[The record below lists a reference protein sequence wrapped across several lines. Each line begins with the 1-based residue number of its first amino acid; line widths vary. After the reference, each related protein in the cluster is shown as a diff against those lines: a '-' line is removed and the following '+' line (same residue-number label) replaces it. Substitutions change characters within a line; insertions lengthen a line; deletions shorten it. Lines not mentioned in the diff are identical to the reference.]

1 MKRALGA
8 AVAVLAWMALAA
20 AGIEHGA
27 ADESSVAD
35 APAVP
40 EVADALDVPE
50 APETQQAPSTPIA
63 RNVIL
68 FVGDGMGIATV
79 TAARILEGQLR
90 GQTGEENLLSF
101 ERFPYTALSKT
112 YNVDMQVPDSAG
124 TMTAMMS
131 GIKTRA
137 GVIGVSPAI
146 ERGDCAGTAD
156 ASVPTLLEQA
166 EQRGLVTGIVST
178 ARITHATPAATY
190 AHAPERNWETDAWML
205 PMAHTLG
212 CVDIAMQLVEFAHGD
227 GIEVVLGGGR
237 AAFAPSSTL
246 DPEGTPGA
254 RADGRDLIAEWQARY
269 PKGSYVWNRETFDA
283 AVAAGAPKLFGLFEA
298 SHMEYEADRSQDEG
312 GEPSLAQMTEAAI
325 GLLAGRGEGFFLM
338 VEAGRIDHGHHAG
351 NAYRALT
358 DTIALSEAVAV
369 AQRLTDD
376 ADTLIIVTAD
386 HSHTLTISG
395 YPVRG
400 NPILGKVRLPNGEYA
415 RDANGR
421 PYTTLGYANGPG
433 ALPASDIQAAGVK
446 RFPHFPGS
454 FDDAFPTRPD
464 LLEVD
469 TTDPLFLQEALVPL
483 STETHAG
490 EDVPVYARG
499 PGAAQVRGVIEQNR
513 IYHLMRA
520 AYGW

>member
-1 MKRALGA
+1 MTRALTGIGLLLCAALVTASIEPGA
-8 AVAVLAWMALAA
+8 S
-20 AGIEHGA
+20 
-27 ADESSVAD
+27 D
-35 APAVP
+35 
-40 EVADALDVPE
+40 
-50 APETQQAPSTPIA
+50 TPKIPKA

-68 FVGDGMGIATV
+68 FVGDGMGVSTV

-166 EQRGLVTGIVST
+166 EQRGLVTGVVST

-190 AHAPERNWETDAWML
+190 AHAPDRNWEADTSMV
-205 PMAHTLG
+205 PMARKLG
-212 CVDIAMQLVEFAHGD
+212 CVDIAAQLVEFAHGD

-237 AAFAPSSTL
+237 AAFTPASTL
-246 DPEGTPGA
+246 DPEGTPGY
-254 RADGRDLIAEWQARY
+254 RADGRDLIAEWQVRY
-269 PKGSYVWNRETFDA
+269 PKGRYVWNSKMFDA
-283 AVAAGAPKLFGLFEA
+283 AVADRAPQLFGLFEA
-298 SHMEYEADRSQDEG
+298 SHMQYEADRSGDAG

-325 GLLAGRGEGFFLM
+325 GLLAERGEGFFLM
-338 VEAGRIDHGHHAG
+338 VEGGRIDHGHHAG

-358 DTIALSEAVAV
+358 DTIALSDAVAV
-369 AQRLTDD
+369 AQRLTDE

-386 HSHTLTISG
+386 HSHTLTMAG

-415 RDANGR
+415 HDANGR

-446 RFPHFPGS
+446 RFPHFPGR
-454 FDDAFPTRPD
+454 FVEEFPTRPD
-464 LLEVD
+464 LTEVD
-469 TTDPLFLQEALVPL
+469 TTDPLYLQEALVPL
-483 STETHAG
+483 GTETHAG
-490 EDVPVYARG
+490 EDVAVYASG

-513 IYHLMRA
+513 IWSRTLDFESVCSYRRN
-520 AYGW
+520 G

>member
-1 MKRALGA
+1 MMRALGA
-8 AVAVLAWMALAA
+8 IALFVWAAMTAASDEPGPADEPLAA
-20 AGIEHGA
+20 DAGETP
-27 ADESSVAD
+27 EVPKLPNVA
-35 APAVP
+35 AVP
-40 EVADALDVPE
+40 EVPK
-50 APETQQAPSTPIA
+50 A

-68 FVGDGMGIATV
+68 FVGDGMGVATV

-137 GVIGVSPAI
+137 GLIGVSPAI
-146 ERGDCAGTAD
+146 ERGDCAGADD

-190 AHAPERNWETDAWML
+190 AHAADRNWEADTSTL
-205 PMAHTLG
+205 PMARELG
-212 CVDIAMQLVEFAHGD
+212 CVDIAAQLVEFNHGD

-237 AAFAPSSTL
+237 AAFMPSSAL
-246 DPEGTPGA
+246 DSEGTTGY

-269 PKGSYVWNRETFDA
+269 PKGRYVWNTESFDA
-283 AVAAGAPKLFGLFEA
+283 AVAARAPQLFGLFEA
-298 SHMEYEADRSQDEG
+298 SHMEYEADRTTDVGE
-312 GEPSLAQMTEAAI
+312 EPSLAQMTEAAI
-325 GLLAGRGEGFFLM
+325 GLLSERGEGYFLM

-369 AQRLTDD
+369 AARLTDES
-376 ADTLIIVTAD
+376 DTLIIVTAD
-386 HSHTLTISG
+386 HSHTLTMSG
-395 YPVRG
+395 YPARG
-400 NPILGKVRLPNGEYA
+400 NPILGKVRFPNGEYA
-415 RDANGR
+415 RDANGL

-433 ALPASDIQAAGVK
+433 ALPASDNQPAGVK
-446 RFPHFPGS
+446 RYPHFPRT
-454 FDDAFPTRPD
+454 FDDEFPTRPD
-464 LLEVD
+464 LTSVD

-483 STETHAG
+483 GTETHAG

-499 PGAAQVRGVIEQNR
+499 PGASRVHGVIEQDR

-520 AYGW
+520 AFAWKEE

>member
-1 MKRALGA
+1 MTR
-8 AVAVLAWMALAA
+8 VLAAIALLACAALATA
-20 AGIEHGA
+20 SIEPGA
-27 ADESSVAD
+27 SD
-35 APAVP
+35 PTKVP
-40 EVADALDVPE
+40 KVPK
-50 APETQQAPSTPIA
+50 A

-68 FVGDGMGIATV
+68 FVGDGMGVSTV

-166 EQRGLVTGIVST
+166 EQRGLVTGVVST

-190 AHAPERNWETDAWML
+190 AHAPDRNWEADTSMV
-205 PMAHTLG
+205 PMARELG
-212 CVDIAMQLVEFAHGD
+212 CVDIAAQLVEFAHGD

-237 AAFAPSSTL
+237 AAFTPASTL
-246 DPEGTPGA
+246 DPEGTLGY
-254 RADGRDLIAEWQARY
+254 RADGRNLIAEWQVRY
-269 PKGSYVWNRETFDA
+269 PKGRYVWNSEMFDA
-283 AVAAGAPKLFGLFEA
+283 AVAARVPQLFGLFEA
-298 SHMEYEADRSQDEG
+298 SHMEYEADRSGDEG
-312 GEPSLAQMTEAAI
+312 REPSLAQMTEAVI
-325 GLLAGRGEGFFLM
+325 GLLAERGEGFFLM
-338 VEAGRIDHGHHAG
+338 VEAGRIDHGHHAS

-369 AQRLTDD
+369 AQRLTDE

-400 NPILGKVRLPNGEYA
+400 NPILGKVRLPNGTYA
-415 RDANGR
+415 HDGNGR

-433 ALPASDIQAAGVK
+433 ALPASDMQAAGVK

-454 FDDAFPTRPD
+454 FDDAFPMRPD
-464 LLEVD
+464 LTEVD
-469 TTDPLFLQEALVPL
+469 TADPLFLQEALVPL

-490 EDVPVYARG
+490 EDVAVYARG
-499 PGAAQVRGVIEQNR
+499 PGAAQVHGVIEQNR

-520 AYGW
+520 AFGW

>member
-1 MKRALGA
+1 MMRVLGA
-8 AVAVLAWMALAA
+8 IVLFAWAVLTVASELDPADEPAVADPPEMLEV
-20 AGIEHGA
+20 
-27 ADESSVAD
+27 ST
-35 APAVP
+35 VP
-40 EVADALDVPE
+40 EVSKVPQTVQV
-50 APETQQAPSTPIA
+50 PKA

-68 FVGDGMGIATV
+68 FVGDGMGVTTV

-101 ERFPYTALSKT
+101 EQFPYTALAKT

-137 GVIGVSPAI
+137 GLIGVSPAI

-190 AHAPERNWETDAWML
+190 AHAAERNWEADTSML
-205 PMAHTLG
+205 PLARELG
-212 CVDIAMQLVEFAHGD
+212 CVDVAAQLVEFAHGD

-246 DPEGTPGA
+246 DPEGTAGY
-254 RADGRDLIAEWQARY
+254 RADGRDLIAEWQARH
-269 PKGSYVWNRETFDA
+269 PEGRYVWNTETFDA
-283 AVAAGAPKLFGLFEA
+283 AVAARAPQLFGLFDA
-298 SHMEYEADRSQDEG
+298 SHMEYETDRSEDVG

-325 GLLAGRGEGFFLM
+325 GLLADRGKGFFLM

-358 DTIALSEAVAV
+358 DTLALADAVAV
-369 AQRLTDD
+369 ARRLTDE
-376 ADTLIIVTAD
+376 AETLIIVTAD

-395 YPVRG
+395 HPVRG

-415 RDANGR
+415 RDANGL

-433 ALPASDIQAAGVK
+433 ALQASDNQAAGLK
-446 RFPHFPGS
+446 RYPHFPGR
-454 FDDAFPTRPD
+454 FDEAIPNRPD
-464 LLEVD
+464 LTTVD
-469 TTDPLFLQEALVPL
+469 TADPLFLQEALVPM
-483 STETHAG
+483 SAETHAG
-490 EDVPVYARG
+490 EDVPVYAHG
-499 PGAAQVRGVIEQNR
+499 PGASRVHGVIEQDR

-520 AYGW
+520 AFEW